1 MEYQKTLEK
10 LGLNK
15 NTANILKDW
24 AHLKAYYMND
34 LDTAIVMLKS
44 AMGTPGLYNKVAAGI
59 KLELADIYMIIN
71 DVWDASLLYLQ
82 VDKDFKNDVLGHEAK
97 FRNARLYYYT
107 GNFGWAKAQLD
118 VLKASTSKL
127 IANDAMELSLLI
139 SDNLALDTIEIPLQM
154 FARAD
159 LLYLQHKD
167 SATIQILDS
176 ITEQYPG
183 HSLQDEI
190 YFKKYEIAYR
200 NKNYEEA
207 RDYLEKIIEVFPF
220 DILADKAIFN
230 LAVLYEYQYDN
241 TVKASELYELILMN
255 YPNSLYVDD
264 ARKKFR
270 EIRGDLTE

>member
-1 MEYQKTLEK
+1 M
-10 LGLNK
+10 LN
-15 NTANILKDW
+15 NAL
-24 AHLKAYYMND
+24 
-34 LDTAIVMLKS
+34 AI
-44 AMGTPGLYNKVAAGI
+44 PGLYEKVEAYI
-59 KLELADIYMIIN
+59 KLELADIYMITN
-71 DVWDASLLYLQ
+71 DIWEASLLYLQ
-82 VDKDFKNDVLGHEAK
+82 VDKSFKNDVLGHEAK

-139 SDNLALDTIEIPLQM
+139 SDNLAMDTIEIPLQM

-167 SATIQILDS
+167 VETIQTLDS

-190 YFKKYEIAYR
+190 YYKKYEIAYR
-200 NKNYEEA
+200 NKNDEESKE
-207 RDYLEKIIEVFPF
+207 YLEEIIEIFPF
-220 DILADKAIFN
+220 DILADKAIYK
-230 LAVLYEYQYDN
+230 LAQLYENQFNDS
-241 TVKASELYELILMN
+241 VKASELYELILMN

-264 ARKKFR
+264 ARKRFR
-270 EIRGDLTE
+270 EIRGDLME